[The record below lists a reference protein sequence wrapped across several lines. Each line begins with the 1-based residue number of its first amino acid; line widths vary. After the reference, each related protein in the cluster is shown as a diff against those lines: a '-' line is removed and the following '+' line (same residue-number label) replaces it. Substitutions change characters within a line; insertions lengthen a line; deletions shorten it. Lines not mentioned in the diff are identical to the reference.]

1 MCSLNMQDAFYW
13 IHPRGHAGRVPD
25 GAGPR
30 RETMRL
36 PRERRAIVI
45 ERLRDHMIDYIVC
58 LYLCTILS
66 LVHHFS
72 AFTGVRKNLR
82 DAEHSHDSDDFSR
95 R

>member
-1 MCSLNMQDAFYW
+1 M
-13 IHPRGHAGRVPD
+13 PD
-25 GAGPR
+25 ECRTGP
-30 RETMRL
+30 ETMRL

-82 DAEHSHDSDDFSR
+82 DVAEH
-95 R
+95 